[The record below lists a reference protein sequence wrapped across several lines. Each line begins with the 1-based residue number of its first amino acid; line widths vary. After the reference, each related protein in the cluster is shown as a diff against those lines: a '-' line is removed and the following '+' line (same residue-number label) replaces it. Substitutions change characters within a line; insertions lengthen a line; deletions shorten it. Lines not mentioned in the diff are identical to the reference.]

1 MLKVSSKAIHG
12 TVFSNTNFFFF
23 LKKLNRSK
31 VVTTVSFQIMY
42 QMIEMSAV
50 KTGVFNTL
58 ISYCCQSWMVPASSA
73 SRVGSLANAKNYSEL
88 VLEAC
93 IFGTVFRRDQR

>member
-31 VVTTVSFQIMY
+31 VVSFQIMY